1 MTALSTTTDVDVRP
15 FAIAIPDADLDDLRA
30 RLDAARWPAQ
40 PAGAGWERGIP
51 AADVR
56 RLADHWRASFDWRAQ
71 EARLNAFPQFVT
83 EIDGQPIHFVHVRS
97 DQPDAIPLVITHGY
111 PSSFAEFTGLIGRL
125 TDPGSH
131 GGDPSVAFHVVV
143 PSLPGFGFSTPL
155 AETGWNLSRTAK
167 AIAELMRRLAYERY
181 GAHGGDIGAGISGM
195 LAAYDAEHVI
205 GTHVLSDPL
214 VLGLIEGMLPGDVSG
229 FSEADQAR
237 IAELKA
243 YGGEGRG
250 YLQIQGTRPL
260 TVGYGLGDSPIGQ
273 LAWIAEKFQEWT
285 DPAKERLEDAVDL
298 DQLLTNVSIY
308 WFTGTATSAANFLY
322 EAAHSFD
329 WPGETSLPTA
339 WAVFGDRDGII
350 RRVLDPQQQIGHW
363 SEFDRGGHF
372 AAMAAPDLLAADLQ
386 SFFGGLREG

>member
-1 MTALSTTTDVDVRP
+1 MTAQSTSDTEIRP
-15 FAIAIPDADLDDLRA
+15 FTIAIPDADLKYLRD
-30 RLDAARWPAQ
+30 RLKSARWPASF
-40 PAGAGWERGIP
+40 AGDGWQRAVP
-51 AADVR
+51 VSYLR
-56 RLADHWRASFDWRAQ
+56 RIADHWRTSFDWRAQ

-83 EIDGQPIHFVHVRS
+83 TIDGQPIHFLHVRS
-97 DQPDAIPLVITHGY
+97 PEPDALPLVISHGY
-111 PSSFAEFTGLIGRL
+111 PSSIAEFTGLIERL
-125 TDPGSH
+125 TDPRTH

-167 AIAELMRRLAYERY
+167 AIAELMHRLGYERY

-195 LAAYDAEHVI
+195 LAAYDAEHVV

-214 VLGLIEGMLPGDVSG
+214 VLGLIEGMLPADTSG

-237 IAELKA
+237 LAELA
-243 YGGEGRG
+243 VYGKEGRG
-250 YLQIQGTRPL
+250 YLQIQGTRPM

-273 LAWIAEKFQEWT
+273 LAWIVEKFQEWT
-285 DPAKERLEDAVDL
+285 DASKTLPEDAVDL

-308 WFTGTATSAANFLY
+308 WFTRSAASAANFLY

-329 WPGETSLPTA
+329 WPGETTVPSA
-339 WAVFGDRDGII
+339 WAVFNDPDGII
-350 RRVLDPQQQIGHW
+350 RRVLDPERQVGHW

-372 AAMAAPDLLAADLQ
+372 AAMEAPDLLAADLQ
-386 SFFGGLREG
+386 SFFGPLRKS

>member
-1 MTALSTTTDVDVRP
+1 MTALSSTDVDVRP
-15 FAIAIPDADLDDLRA
+15 FTIDIPDADLADLRA

-51 AADVR
+51 ADDLR

-71 EARLNAFPQFVT
+71 EATLNSFPQFVT
-83 EIDGQPIHFVHVRS
+83 EIDGQPIHFLHVRS
-97 DQPDAIPLVITHGY
+97 DAPDAIPLVITHGY

-155 AETGWNLSRTAK
+155 TETGWSLSRTAK
-167 AIAELMRRLAYERY
+167 AIAELMRRLGYERY

-195 LAAYDAEHVI
+195 LAAYDAEHVV

-214 VLGLIEGMLPGDVSG
+214 VLGLIEGMLPEDVSG

-243 YGGEGRG
+243 YGGEGRA

-285 DPAKERLEDAVDL
+285 DPAKERLDDAVDL
-298 DQLLTNVSIY
+298 DQFLTNVSIY

-329 WPGETSLPTA
+329 WPGQTSVPTA
-339 WAVFGDRDGII
+339 WAVFGDREGII

-372 AAMAAPDLLAADLQ
+372 AAMEAPDLLAADLQ